1 MPLSI
6 LLNRE
11 PISTIRTKINA
22 AITQLN
28 TNTDDIATNT
38 ADIATNTAN
47 IATNTANIATNT
59 TDISNNTAAIV
70 LRQLAN
76 SETTL
81 RYRVLPIS
89 TSSTVNIIA
98 GYANQI
104 LYITPGAPI
113 NVSIPAPSTMAG
125 FSSLGVPVMICNDSA
140 SGNSLTI
147 VPSGC
152 TFDGSTTIVPGEV
165 AFVVSLEAAKWL
177 RMVFT

>member
-11 PISTIRTKINA
+11 TLSSIRTKINA

-28 TNTDDIATNT
+28 TNTTN
-38 ADIATNTAN
+38 IATNTAN
-47 IATNTANIATNT
+47 IATNTANIGTNT
-59 TDISNNTAAIV
+59 TNISNNTAAIA

-76 SETTL
+76 NETTL

-89 TSSTVNIIA
+89 TSSTVNIIT

-113 NVSIPAPSTMAG
+113 NVSIPAPSTMVG

-165 AFVVSLEAAKWL
+165 AFVVSLNASTWL